1 MKRYCI
7 GLFLLFSVASIHA
20 TEIGERDSI
29 GFNVLF
35 NKSMFQSNSPDSL
48 IREKHK
54 KTFFHRVG
62 DVFTKFFREFNVTDS
77 SYIEPQH
84 YNYTVM
90 LQNTNTYEEYTLSSK
105 EGQRISFAPDPHSAS
120 DLIWVGAGCSLVT
133 LSTSN
138 ISMQVLNIPIRKSL
152 T

>member
-1 MKRYCI
+1 MKRYYI

-35 NKSMFQSNSPDSL
+35 NRSMFQSNSPDSL

-105 EGQRISFAPDPHSAS
+105 KASVYLLLLIQHSAS
-120 DLIWVGAGCSLVT
+120 DLIWVGAGCSLVI